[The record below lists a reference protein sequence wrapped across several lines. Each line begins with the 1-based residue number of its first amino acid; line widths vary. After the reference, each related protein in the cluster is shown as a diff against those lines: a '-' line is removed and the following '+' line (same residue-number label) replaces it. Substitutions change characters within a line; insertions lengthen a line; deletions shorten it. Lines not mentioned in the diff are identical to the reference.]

1 MNEDE
6 AVVEAESGIRE
17 RKACGSWPSPI
28 TADAVVRQGIRL
40 FQPQFGAG
48 RLYWLETRPDEDG
61 RTALVR
67 QGDNGE
73 KEDVLARP
81 FSVRSRVH
89 EYGGGAYRVAE
100 DYIFFVENSDQAVY
114 AMTEG
119 DVPRRLTNEST
130 HRHADLHWDASFRRI
145 VCVCEDHSGEGEPVN
160 MLVAI
165 EPNGRKTVLT
175 RGRDFYSSP
184 RVSADGR
191 RIAWLA
197 WSHPQLP
204 WDGTEL
210 WLAPVEDDG
219 SIGTPRQIAGGT
231 EESIMQPEWG
241 PDGRLYFVSD
251 RSNWW
256 NLYAWDRNI
265 TVRLTDLQ
273 AETGQPQWVFGQSL
287 YGFPDRERVAFA
299 ATRDGRWD
307 AFCGELPGCR
317 PQPLAAG
324 LDAIDHLVAADGR
337 IVIVASNSHIAPSLV
352 ELTPEGDAK
361 FLVKTG
367 NGDVDDAYISDPAP
381 ARFPTGDDAEAY
393 GLFYPP
399 LNPQFEPLEGER
411 PPLIIR
417 CHGGPTGATSTA
429 LDMRTQ
435 FWTSRGFAVLDLNY
449 RGSTGYGREYRRSLY
464 GRWGEADVEDAVAG
478 ARYLAGKGLIDGER
492 LLISGGSAGG
502 YTVLCALTFTDA
514 FRAGASYFGIA
525 DLERMFETTHKFES
539 RYDHWLIG
547 PYPEA
552 RELYR
557 ERSPLHHADRIS
569 SPVIFFQGAKDK
581 VVPPDQ
587 SQLMVRALQDNGVP
601 VAYMEFADEAHGFRE
616 AGAIRRSLLAEYYFY
631 CRILGLPLPEGEEV
645 QIDNLD

>member
-1 MNEDE
+1 MDE
-6 AVVEAESGIRE
+6 KTTMTEADMQT
-17 RKACGSWPSPI
+17 RKPMPCGSWPSPI

-67 QGDNGE
+67 QGDDGK

-114 AMTEG
+114 AVSEG

-145 VCVCEDHSGEGEPVN
+145 VCVCEDHSGDGEPDN

-231 EESIMQPEWG
+231 GESIMQPEWG

-265 TVRLTDLQ
+265 TIRLTDLQ

-287 YGFPDRERVAFA
+287 YGFPDRDRVAFA

-317 PQPLAAG
+317 PRPLATG

-352 ELTPEGDAK
+352 ELTPEGDAT
-361 FLVKTG
+361 FLVRTD

-393 GLFYPP
+393 GLFYAPV
-399 LNPQFEPLEGER
+399 NPDFGPLEGER

-569 SPVIFFQGAKDK
+569 SPVIFFQGARDK

-587 SQLMVRALQDNGVP
+587 SQMMVRALRDNGVP

-631 CRILGLPLPEGEEV
+631 CRILGLPLPEGAEIE
-645 QIDNLD
+645 IENLD

>member
-1 MNEDE
+1 MQGLEP
-6 AVVEAESGIRE
+6 RP
-17 RKACGSWPSPI
+17 CGSWPSPI
-28 TADAVVRQGIRL
+28 TADAVVRQGVRL
-40 FQPQFGAG
+40 FQPQFSGTD
-48 RLYWLETRPDEDG
+48 LYWLETRPDEDG

-67 QGDNGE
+67 QTADGAR
-73 KEDVLARP
+73 EDVLAQP

-100 DYIFFVENSDQAVY
+100 DYIFFVENSDQDVY
-114 AMTEG
+114 AIADDG
-119 DVPRRLTNEST
+119 VPRRLTNEVT
-130 HRHADLHWDASFRRI
+130 HRHADLHWDATHRRI
-145 VCVCEDHSGEGEPVN
+145 VCVCEDHSGEAEPVN

-191 RIAWLA
+191 RIVWLS

-210 WLAPVEDDG
+210 WQAPVEDDG
-219 SIGTPRQIAGGT
+219 SIGTPRQIAGGAG
-231 EESIMQPEWG
+231 ESLFQPEWG
-241 PDGRLYFVSD
+241 PDGRLYFISD

-265 TVRLTDLQ
+265 TLRLTDFE
-273 AETGQPQWVFGQSL
+273 AEIGLPQWVFGQSL
-287 YGFPDRERVAFA
+287 YGFPEPGLVAFA

-307 AFCGELPGCR
+307 AFCTELPCSR
-317 PQPLAAG
+317 PQPLATG
-324 LDAIDHLVAADGR
+324 LDAIDHLVASDGR
-337 IVIVASNSHIAPSLV
+337 IIVVASNPHIAPSLV
-352 ELTPEGDAK
+352 ELNTDGTPE
-361 FLVKTG
+361 FLLLTC
-367 NGDVDDAYISDPAP
+367 NGDVDKACISEPASV
-381 ARFPTGDDAEAY
+381 RFPTGGDAEAY
-393 GLFYPP
+393 GLFYAPV
-399 LNPQFEPLEGER
+399 NPQYGPLAGEL

-435 FWTSRGFAVLDLNY
+435 FFTSRGFGVLDLNY
-449 RGSTGYGREYRRSLY
+449 RGSTGYGRKYRQSLY
-464 GRWGEADVEDAVAG
+464 GHWGEADVEDAVAG
-478 ARYLAGKGLIDGER
+478 ARYLADQGLIDFDR

-502 YTVLCALTFTDA
+502 YTVLCALTYTDA

-552 RELYR
+552 KELYR
-557 ERSPLHHADRIS
+557 QRSPLHHANRIT

-587 SQLMVRALQDNGVP
+587 SQLMVSALKSNGVP
-601 VAYMEFADEAHGFRE
+601 VAYLEFADEAHGFRE
-616 AGAIRRSLLAEYYFY
+616 ASAIRRSLLAEYYFY
-631 CRILGLPLPEGEEV
+631 CRILDLPLPEGVE
-645 QIDNLD
+645 IDIANLS

>member
-1 MNEDE
+1 MTEIDTQGG
-6 AVVEAESGIRE
+6 ARQ
-17 RKACGSWPSPI
+17 ACGSWPSPI

-40 FQPQFGAG
+40 FQPQFSGSD
-48 RLYWLETRPDEDG
+48 LYWLETRPDEDG

-67 QGDNGE
+67 QTADGTR
-73 KEDVLARP
+73 EDVLAQP

-100 DYIFFVENSDQAVY
+100 DYIFFVENSDQGVY
-114 AMTEG
+114 AIADDG
-119 DVPRRLTNEST
+119 VPRRLTNEAT
-130 HRHADLHWDASFRRI
+130 HRHADLHWDATHRRI
-145 VCVCEDHSGEGEPVN
+145 VCVCEDHSGDAEPVN

-191 RIAWLA
+191 RIVWLS

-219 SIGTPRQIAGGT
+219 SIGTPRQISGGAN
-231 EESIMQPEWG
+231 ESIFQPEWG

-265 TVRLTDLQ
+265 TLRLTDFE
-273 AETGQPQWVFGQSL
+273 AEIGLPQWVFGQSV
-287 YGFPDRERVAFA
+287 YGFPEPGLVAFA

-307 AFCGELPGCR
+307 AFCTELPSGR
-317 PQPLAAG
+317 PQPLATG
-324 LDAIDHLVAADGR
+324 LDAIDHLVASDGR
-337 IVIVASNSHIAPSLV
+337 IIMVASNPHIAPSLV
-352 ELTPEGDAK
+352 ELTTDGTPN
-361 FLVKTG
+361 FLVLTS
-367 NGDVDDAYISDPAP
+367 NGDLDKACISEPIP
-381 ARFPTGDDAEAY
+381 VRFPTGGDAEAY
-393 GLFYPP
+393 GLFYAPV
-399 LNPQFEPLEGER
+399 NPQFAPLSGEL

-435 FWTSRGFAVLDLNY
+435 FFTSRGFGVLDLNY
-449 RGSTGYGREYRRSLY
+449 RGSTGYGRKYRQSLY
-464 GRWGEADVEDAVAG
+464 GHWGEADVEDAVAG
-478 ARYLAGKGLIDGER
+478 ARYLADQGLIDFDR

-502 YTVLCALTFTDA
+502 YTVLCALTYTDA

-552 RELYR
+552 KAIYQQ
-557 ERSPLHHADRIS
+557 RSPLHHADRIT

-587 SQLMVRALQDNGVP
+587 SQLMVSALRNNGVP
-601 VAYMEFADEAHGFRE
+601 VAYLEFADEAHGFRE

-631 CRILGLPLPEGEEV
+631 CRILDLPLPEGVELD
-645 QIDNLD
+645 IANLN